1 MQKEEVQDYIPKGV
15 PKCRGQSENLGG
27 EKDVWSVSQE
37 ES

>member
-27 EKDVWSVSQE
+27 DKDV
-37 ES
+37 